1 MKEFFVAVWKLS
13 FKPYHI
19 VVACFVLVGFIF
31 SGPFGTFGAMSIPE
45 RTIYWAPHIFIA
57 LIVGGF
63 TYEVIHRLLP
73 PASPIVRG
81 FLCVCLFTAIYTPI
95 DFAISQAALFGRPEH
110 VIPFWNL
117 LIIDFIWT
125 SIVVAWIMIST
136 QDRVSQAAV
145 MRPRLYARLPEGTVS
160 EIAHIT
166 VSDHY
171 TVIFLGDRSEH
182 RVLMRFADAEK
193 EMDETPGFCIHR
205 SHWVAAKQIQ
215 TAKRVGNREF
225 VELSYGKEVP
235 VSKTYRENLVAA
247 GFF

>member
-1 MKEFFVAVWKLS
+1 MKEFFVAVWNSS
-13 FKPYHI
+13 FRPYHI
-19 VVACFVLVGFIF
+19 IVAFFVLVGFIF
-31 SGPFGTFGAMSIPE
+31 SGPFGTFGVMSIPE

-57 LIVGGF
+57 LIAGGF

-73 PASPIVRG
+73 PASRIVRG
-81 FLCVCLFTAIYTPI
+81 FLCVSLFTAIYTPI
-95 DFAISQAALFGRPEH
+95 DFTISHMALFGRPAL
-110 VIPFWNL
+110 VITFWNL
-117 LIIDFIWT
+117 VLIDLIWT
-125 SIVVAWIMIST
+125 SIVVALIIIST
-136 QDRVSQAAV
+136 QNWNSDPKIE
-145 MRPRLYARLPEGTVS
+145 RPRLYARLPEGTVS

-171 TVIFLGDRSEH
+171 TVINLSDQTELRI
-182 RVLMRFADAEK
+182 LMRFADAVK
-193 EMDETPGFCIHR
+193 EMDDTRGFCIHR